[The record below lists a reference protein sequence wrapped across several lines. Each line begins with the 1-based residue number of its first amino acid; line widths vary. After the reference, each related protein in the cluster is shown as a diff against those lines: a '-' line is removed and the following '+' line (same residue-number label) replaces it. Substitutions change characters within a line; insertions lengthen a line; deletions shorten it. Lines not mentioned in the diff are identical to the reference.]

1 MSRVPVTMPRR
12 FLSRSAGRCVARTSG
27 IPFDDHL
34 LATARHLGKIAW
46 ERIARDARHH
56 VVASQT
62 IAVLHA
68 LRLDLSQRAVTY
80 QARLDCPSLA
90 TCPAAGDL
98 AGQIYA
104 FDVTEQLLRRL
115 TQALQEIDE
124 GSSVRHPATLK
135 TGCTNGGAGSVGAG
149 GTDDEGATPGDE

>member
-1 MSRVPVTMPRR
+1 MIAAKLTFTGETSWGLGYRV
-12 FLSRSAGRCVARTSG
+12 GRDRVGDGTC
-27 IPFDDHL
+27 
-34 LATARHLGKIAW
+34 LGVNYW

-80 QARLDCPSLA
+80 QARLDCPA
-90 TCPAAGDL
+90 AAGDL
-98 AGQIYA
+98 AGQIHA

-115 TQALQEIDE
+115 NQALQEIDE
-124 GSSVRHPATLK
+124 GSSVRHPATLE
-135 TGCTNGGAGSVGAG
+135 TGCTNGGAGGVGAG
-149 GTDDEGATPGDE
+149 GTNDEGGTGR